1 MSSANSIVDRPI
13 QRTHHF
19 NPNNLFECKIL
30 VIKQTPPL
38 PGESWLWTYTMKTL
52 SEQEMKSP
60 STNREE
66 GRRGLE

>member
-1 MSSANSIVDRPI
+1 MQNIGDK
-13 QRTHHF
+13 T
-19 NPNNLFECKIL
+19 NP
-30 VIKQTPPL
+30 PPL
-38 PGESWLWTYTMKTL
+38 PGESWLWTYTIKTL